1 MLLKDNP
8 IHSNIS
14 LSQRIILIIS
24 GLSCAIII
32 LEIGL
37 RLGGFIFLSLQ
48 EYRNRAD
55 IYKKGIYRIMC
66 LGESTTACGDQ
77 DSYPSQLEKILNQ
90 RNIGIKFKVFN
101 KGAVAF
107 NTLDILAHLE
117 DNLRTYRPD
126 MVITM
131 MGINDGQIKYYE
143 GIPDANTA
151 IFRNFRTYRL
161 TRMIWMHIVNKI
173 NETSASEAIPNK
185 DESKEK
191 ISTQKDF
198 VENEGLSRKPIEL
211 NFKYDSDYFHLG
223 WLYKERGNYAQ
234 AEEAFKKAIKLN
246 PGSDRLYVE
255 LGKLYSEQTKHTQA
269 EESFKKAIL
278 INPRNDEAYTRLG
291 WSYNEQVRRAEGEE
305 QFRKAVELNPRN
317 DLAHVGLAFA
327 YKDKAD
333 YIQAEE
339 SFKKAIEINPANTMA
354 YVWLGGI
361 YEIQGKY
368 SQADEV
374 FKKAIYFYPKGDGL
388 LSDKLYGELAVLYQK
403 IGKYREADEY
413 YKKANKLRL
422 EYYNPI
428 TRQNYQKLKGIL
440 DKRGVKLVCV
450 QYPVRSIDSLKRMF
464 KEQDGVIF
472 VDNEKIFKEALRKAS
487 YKEYFIDTFGG
498 EFGHCTPKG
507 NRLLAENIATAI
519 LKEYFSK

>member
-1 MLLKDNP
+1 MLLKDNS

-14 LSQRIILIIS
+14 LRQRIILIIS
-24 GLSCAIII
+24 GLFCAIII

-55 IYKKGIYRIMC
+55 IYKKSIYRIMC

-90 RNIGIKFKVFN
+90 RDTGIKFKVFN
-101 KGAVAF
+101 KGAIAF
-107 NTLDILAHLE
+107 NTLDILARLE
-117 DNLRTYRPD
+117 DNLKTYQPD

-173 NETSASEAIPNK
+173 KEVNASQIN
-185 DESKEK
+185 SS
-191 ISTQKDF
+191 ISSYRQ
-198 VENEGLSRKPIEL
+198 E
-211 NFKYDSDYFHLG
+211 
-223 WLYKERGNYAQ
+223 GNYAQ
-234 AEEAFKKAIKLN
+234 VESSFKKTVQLDPEN
-246 PGSDRLYVE
+246 DRLYVE
-255 LGKLYSEQTKHTQA
+255 LGKVYSEQAKHTQA
-269 EESFKKAIL
+269 QESFKKAIL
-278 INPRNDEAYTRLG
+278 INPQNDEAYTRLG
-291 WSYNEQVRRAEGEE
+291 WSYNEQGRQAEGEE
-305 QFRKAVELNPRN
+305 QFRKAIELNPKN
-317 DLAHVGLAFA
+317 DMAQVGLAFA
-327 YKDKAD
+327 YKDKA

-368 SQADEV
+368 SQAEEV
-374 FKKAIYFYPKGDGL
+374 FKKAIQFYPKGDGL
-388 LSDKLYGELAVLYQK
+388 LSDKSHGELAVLYQK

-450 QYPVRSIDSLKRMF
+450 QYPVRSVDSLKRMF
-464 KEQDGVIF
+464 KEQDGIIF

-487 YKEYFIDTFGG
+487 YKEYFIDTFAG

-507 NRLLAENIATAI
+507 NRLLAENIANDI
-519 LKEYFSK
+519 LKEVFDK